1 MLIPLRVIMSTGK
14 QVNNVNMAKEAS
26 NVTITVRLVRSF
38 THRNVKH
45 LVYHNVNTGQTV
57 ADFRQ
62 MLDEDIPTRQSLPP
76 PFKKFTYD
84 TLKISHKAYGAK
96 TADPI
101 INRDR
106 DEELILLPEKTLAEC
121 GVENETEVSY
131 FLMEDYRAY
140 QQDATT
146 VF

>member
-1 MLIPLRVIMSTGK
+1 
-14 QVNNVNMAKEAS
+14 MAEETT

-38 THRNVKH
+38 THRNIKH
-45 LVYHNVNTGQTV
+45 LVYHNVKLGQTV

-62 MLDEDIPTRQSLPP
+62 MIDKDIPTRQGLPP

-101 INRDR
+101 INRNKDA
-106 DEELILLPEKTLAEC
+106 ELILLPEKTLSDC
-121 GVENETEVSY
+121 GVENETELSY
-131 FLMEDYRAY
+131 FMMTDYRAY
-140 QQDATT
+140 QQDPTT